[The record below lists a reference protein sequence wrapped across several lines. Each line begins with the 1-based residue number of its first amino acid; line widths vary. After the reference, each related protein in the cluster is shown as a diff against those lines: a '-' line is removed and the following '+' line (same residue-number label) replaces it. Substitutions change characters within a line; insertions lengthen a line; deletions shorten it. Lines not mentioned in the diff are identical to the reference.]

1 MYRMLAFP
9 PGSPHDAVDALRA
22 AVVKVAADKAYVAEA
37 NKLMGRRSTIRHQ
50 SQAQGRRPRR
60 GVDQPGTKALMDAY
74 AKRAAE

>member
-37 NKLMGRRSTIRHQ
+37 NKLMGDVPQYVTNPRLKDDVRAAVSINP
-50 SQAQGRRPRR
+50 APRR
-60 GVDQPGTKALMDAY
+60 
-74 AKRAAE
+74 